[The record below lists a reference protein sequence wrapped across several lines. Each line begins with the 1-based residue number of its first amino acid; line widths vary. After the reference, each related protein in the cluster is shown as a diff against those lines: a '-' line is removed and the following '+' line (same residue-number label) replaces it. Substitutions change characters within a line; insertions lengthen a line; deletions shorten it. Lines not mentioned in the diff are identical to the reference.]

1 MAVDN
6 KIMQNFSTVSPK
18 LRLVGERTGTWGVNT
33 TVVKMGNTGIVPI
46 SMCLKKLKSD
56 LNCPASKSCDYNFA
70 SQTDLNQKKYQMI

>member
-18 LRLVGERTGTWGVNT
+18 LRPVGERTGTWGVNT

-46 SMCLKKLKSD
+46 SMCLKS
-56 LNCPASKSCDYNFA
+56 
-70 SQTDLNQKKYQMI
+70 